1 MYKIFYTDVHH
12 STTSKI
18 KKLEM
23 TQRKLLN
30 KWSNIPTIEHD
41 TVIKNCVV
49 EEFNHTERCPQCIIQ
64 RNDC

>member
-1 MYKIFYTDVHH
+1 
-12 STTSKI
+12 
-18 KKLEM
+18 M